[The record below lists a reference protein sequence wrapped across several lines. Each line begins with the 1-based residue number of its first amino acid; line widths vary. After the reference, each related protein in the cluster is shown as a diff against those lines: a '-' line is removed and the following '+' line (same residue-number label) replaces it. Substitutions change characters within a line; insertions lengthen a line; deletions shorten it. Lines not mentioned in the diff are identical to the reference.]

1 MLIALLKFLTPFYPG
16 LTYLNRPSVHLVL
29 ALLTAFFLSLLGFGP
44 LMRYLKRQQYMQPI
58 RKDGPS
64 KHLRDKAGTPT
75 MGGLLIIASLILTSL
90 LWADLGNVYILIV
103 LLSILG
109 FSFIGFID
117 DYLKLVKKDARGL
130 QARWKYLAQSLL
142 ALGLALLLSYLRT
155 DHRLMFPWGSINLM
169 GFYWFFIYF
178 VIVGSSNAVNLTD
191 GLDGLAIFP
200 VVCIAGG
207 LGVFAS
213 LSGDFSNLLTSDTR
227 ELTILCAILVGS
239 GLGFLWFNGYPAQI
253 FMGDVGALGLGSGLA
268 VISVLIRQ
276 EIMLAIM
283 GGLFVVETLSVILQV
298 LSYRLTRKRIFRM
311 APLHH
316 HFELKGWP
324 EQRVVTRFWIITL
337 GLVLCCLT
345 TVLPD

>member
-1 MLIALLKFLTPFYPG
+1 MLIELLKFLTPFCPG
-16 LTYLNRPSVHLVL
+16 LTYLNMQSVRLVL
-29 ALLTAFFLSLLGFGP
+29 ALLTSFFLSLFCGGP
-44 LMRYLKRQQYMQPI
+44 LIRYLKRQQYMQPI
-58 RKDGPS
+58 REDGPS

-75 MGGLLIIASLILTSL
+75 MGGLLIIASLMLTSL

-103 LLSILG
+103 LVCILG

-117 DYLKLVKKDARGL
+117 DYLKLVQKNARGL
-130 QARWKYLAQSLL
+130 RACWKYLAQSLL
-142 ALGLALLLSYLRT
+142 ALGLALLLNYLRT
-155 DHRLMFPWGSINLM
+155 DHRLMFPGGSINLM
-169 GFYWFFIYF
+169 GLYWVFIYF

-207 LGVFAS
+207 LGVFAG
-213 LSGDFSNLLTSDTR
+213 LSDNFSNLLTSDTH
-227 ELTILCAILVGS
+227 ELAILCAILVGS

-268 VISVLIRQ
+268 AISVLIRQ
-276 EIMLAIM
+276 ELMLAIM
-283 GGLFVVETLSVILQV
+283 GGLFVMETVSVILQV
-298 LSYRLTRKRIFRM
+298 LSYRLARKRIFRM

-324 EQRVVTRFWIITL
+324 EQRVVSRFWVITL
-337 GLVLCCLT
+337 VLVLCCLMT
-345 TVLPD
+345 LLPN